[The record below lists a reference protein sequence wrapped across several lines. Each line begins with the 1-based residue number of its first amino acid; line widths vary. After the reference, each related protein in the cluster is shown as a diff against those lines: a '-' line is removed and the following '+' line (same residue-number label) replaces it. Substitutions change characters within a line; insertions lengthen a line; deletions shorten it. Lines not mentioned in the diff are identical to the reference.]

1 MSEIMT
7 GTEAARAAVEDAAV
21 RMATGV
27 PGFPINGLFTAL
39 QQSGMHAR
47 WQLNE
52 KIAYEMAM
60 GASACGDRAV
70 VVAKHVG
77 LNVMADPLIISATHG
92 IGAGIVVIAGDD
104 VGATMSQ
111 DEQDSRW
118 YGRLADIPVY
128 DPSTPGELYDSIMD
142 AIMLSEQIS
151 APAIVRV
158 TDPVLRDSG
167 TVNRRKSPA
176 PEKKL
181 SRDIWQYTMIGKRQK
196 YLKDGWTLAVR
207 RAAGSPLNRIV
218 RKGKL
223 GIISS
228 GYASVPASAIA
239 AANRMSH
246 LSLVMVN
253 PFPRKKVD
261 EFVAEMD
268 AVLVCEETSTFI
280 ESQAASPKVKGR
292 LTGHLPMWG
301 GLDDQLILDAV
312 SHILETRPAM
322 PIEPETMQSRGF
334 GRGLCPG
341 CPFAPVYEAVKA
353 LEVKVASD
361 VGCPILTTNPPYSM
375 VDVACS
381 LGSPASVA
389 SGFRE
394 KGVAMLGDYGLL
406 HTGLPALL
414 NAKYGGYGVLVV
426 VFVNGKAAMTGGQ
439 EVPDVVP
446 LLTAVFGDDCTV
458 VNASDLTSGQAR
470 EDLRKLLRVPGLK
483 VYTVRGTCPPGVK
496 HSQE

>member
-1 MSEIMT
+1 MADVLT
-7 GTEAARAAVEDAAV
+7 GNEATRAAVEDAAIS
-21 RMATGV
+21 MGTGV
-27 PGFPINGLFTAL
+27 PGYPINALFTAL
-39 QQSGMHAR
+39 QQSDLRAR

-52 KIAYEMAM
+52 KIAFEMAL

-70 VVAKHVG
+70 VVSKHVG
-77 LNVMADPLIISATHG
+77 LNVMSDPLIISATHG

-104 VGATMSQ
+104 VGAALSQ
-111 DEQDSRW
+111 NEQDSRW

-128 DPSTPGELYDSIMD
+128 DPSAPGELYDSIMD
-142 AIMLSEQIS
+142 GIMLSEQIS
-151 APAIVRV
+151 APVIVRV
-158 TDPVLRDSG
+158 TDAVLSASG
-167 TVNRRKSPA
+167 SISRRKAPA
-176 PEKKL
+176 SGKVL

-207 RAAGSPLNRIV
+207 RASGTPMNRIV
-218 RKGKL
+218 RRSRY

-228 GYASVPASAIA
+228 GYASEPAAAIA

-253 PFPRKKVD
+253 PFPRNKVED
-261 EFVAEMD
+261 FLSEMD
-268 AVLVCEETSTFI
+268 VVLICEETSTFI

-301 GLDDQLILDAV
+301 GLDEQLITDAV
-312 SHILETRPAM
+312 SHLVETRPPM
-322 PIEPETMQSRGF
+322 PIEPETMLSRGF
-334 GRGLCPG
+334 SKGLCTG
-341 CPFAPVYEAVKA
+341 CPFAPVYEAIKA
-353 LEVKVASD
+353 LDVKVASD
-361 VGCPILTTNPPYSM
+361 VGCPILTTSPPYSM

-414 NAKYGGYGVLVV
+414 NAKYGGYGVLAV
-426 VFVNGKAAMTGGQ
+426 VFVNGEAAMTGGQ
-439 EVPDVVP
+439 TVPDVVP
-446 LLTAVFGDDCTV
+446 LLTAAFGDDCMV
-458 VNASDLTSGQAR
+458 ADIGDLTA
-470 EDLRKLLRVPGLK
+470 DLVSKDLQKLLQAPGLS
-483 VYTVRGTCPPGVK
+483 VYVVRGTCPPGAK
-496 HSQE
+496 HAT